1 MDGFN
6 RPDISLN
13 IRPVVFK
20 GKFELLSF
28 WSTLRP
34 YQHRGS
40 ENVYCESCGLNFMPR
55 QSVCSRCNVAAT
67 RHWFQLMSIVT
78 LLVAVL
84 CNALVGLLLLPRL
97 AEAKHSPFV
106 FRAWLWF
113 DYKAALYGWVPLA
126 LGLLAWD
133 WMVWKEARPK
143 VKGWFTRKLLTF
155 SIAAGLAPML
165 PWWVP
170 AGQPPR
176 EFLSMITK
184 YPGVP
189 SLLGWGVVLVIVVL
203 LCLNGETRDYL
214 LGHGRALSVVSLG
227 LLLLVLTMTVVG
239 WSLTY

>member
-1 MDGFN
+1 M
-6 RPDISLN
+6 
-13 IRPVVFK
+13 
-20 GKFELLSF
+20 
-28 WSTLRP
+28 
-34 YQHRGS
+34 
-40 ENVYCESCGLNFMPR
+40 
-55 QSVCSRCNVAAT
+55 
-67 RHWFQLMSIVT
+67 MSIVT
-78 LLVAVL
+78 LMVAVL
-84 CNALVGLLLLPRL
+84 CNALVGLFLLPRL
-97 AEAKHSPFV
+97 VEGRHSHFA
-106 FRAWLWF
+106 FRVWLWF
-113 DYKAALYGWVPLA
+113 DYKAALYGWVPIA

-133 WMVWKEARPK
+133 WLVWKEARPK

-203 LCLNGETRDYL
+203 LCMNGETRDYL

-227 LLLLVLTMTVVG
+227 LLLLFLTMTVVG